1 MACLPSSVR
10 LASHCLANVEEVSGI
25 DRRFADG
32 PLTDPSNGIVTS
44 GAVAAIGSAKR
55 GQTTSEAP
63 VATARGRPGRSESPG
78 AASADDRNSSNSAL
92 STGLS
97 QVPVFRRTA
106 ASRGTVVLRASFC
119 NHCANDTLSAAVD
132 HHGENRNGRH
142 RAHTV
147 CVGRMYRPPNCGRRP
162 SVGSELVARCQRRRR
177 RLKRVSGGRCPL
189 WCRPFVS
196 RLINHPPRRRV

>member
-1 MACLPSSVR
+1 MACLTSSVR

-32 PLTDPSNGIVTS
+32 PLNRPVKRHRDERCRGCDWV
-44 GAVAAIGSAKR
+44 GQR

-63 VATARGRPGRSESPG
+63 LATARGRPGRSESPG
-78 AASADDRNSSNSAL
+78 AASADDRNSSNSAV
-92 STGLS
+92 SSGLS

-177 RLKRVSGGRCPL
+177 RLTNFRGRRPL
-189 WCRPFVS
+189 CCRPFVS
-196 RLINHPPRRRV
+196 RMIDHPQRRRV